1 MRDTNGLLSIV
12 VGEGNATSGNTLA
25 DLDWGAASYEIN
37 VTTNLVTTNIA
48 FLIYSAQ
55 TALYSLEAGFTISS
69 NHEAKSSQINLY
81 VAIRASLSL
90 YLLK

>member
-48 FLIYSAQ
+48 FLIYSAP

-69 NHEAKSSQINLY
+69 DVSITTSTIAFAVQSSFFRLY
-81 VAIRASLSL
+81 S
-90 YLLK
+90 

>member
-48 FLIYSAQ
+48 FLIYSAP

-69 NHEAKSSQINLY
+69 DGSITTSTIAFAVQSSFFRLY
-81 VAIRASLSL
+81 S
-90 YLLK
+90 